1 MPKNIYLKNRMKYK
15 AYLVEENE
23 GKYNGQIKELE
34 MSSLDDGNVIIK
46 VHYSSLNYK
55 DALASSGAKGVVRSY
70 PFVPGIDVA
79 GEIIESSNPEFV
91 AGDNVVATGY
101 KIGMS
106 VYGGFGE
113 LVQLPAKW
121 VLKLPDAL
129 NSFDSMC
136 YGTAGITAAACVKK
150 IVDADVSNELPVLV
164 SGATGGVGSVS
175 VGILAKLGYEVHAIS
190 GKQDEI
196 ETLKTMGASKVILR
210 DDYTNEP
217 AKALD
222 KAIYGGA
229 VDTVGG
235 EILAKMI
242 SMVANHGVVSC
253 CGNVAGAMFTSSV
266 FPFILRG
273 VQLSGIDSAE
283 SSLTLK
289 KELWNLLSDQW
300 SLNLTDH
307 TKTIQIDGIGDE
319 VKKILE
325 GNQVGRVVIKHGD

>member
-1 MPKNIYLKNRMKYK
+1 MKYK

-23 GKYNGQIKELE
+23 GKHSGQVKEIE
-34 MSSLDDGNVIIK
+34 MPSLDDGNVIIK

-55 DALASSGAKGVVRSY
+55 DALASSGVKGVVKSY

-79 GEIIESSNPEFV
+79 GEIIETSNSEFSV
-91 AGDNVVATGY
+91 GDNVVATGY

-106 VYGGFGE
+106 VFGGFGE
-113 LVQLPAKW
+113 LVQLPSKW
-121 VLKLPDAL
+121 VLKLPTEL

-150 IVDADVSNELPVLV
+150 IVDANVSNELPVLV
-164 SGATGGVGSVS
+164 SGATGGVGSIS
-175 VGILAKLGYEVHAIS
+175 VGILSKLGYQVHAIS
-190 GKQDEI
+190 GKQDKI
-196 ETLKTMGASKVILR
+196 ETLKSMGASEIILR
-210 DDYTNEP
+210 DEFTNEP
-217 AKALD
+217 VKALD

-235 EILAKMI
+235 EILAKII
-242 SMVANHGVVSC
+242 SMVANQGVVSC

-283 SSLTLK
+283 SSLVLK
-289 KELWNLLSDQW
+289 KELWSLLSNEW

-307 TKTIQIDGIGDE
+307 IKMIQIDGIGDE
-319 VKKILE
+319 VKKILN

>member
-1 MPKNIYLKNRMKYK
+1 MKYK

-23 GKYNGQIKELE
+23 GKHSGQVKEIE
-34 MSSLDDGNVIIK
+34 MPSLDDGNVIIK

-55 DALASSGAKGVVRSY
+55 DALASSGVKGVVKSY

-79 GEIIESSNPEFV
+79 GEIIETSNSEFSV
-91 AGDNVVATGY
+91 GDNVVATGY

-106 VYGGFGE
+106 VFGGFGE
-113 LVQLPAKW
+113 LVQLPSKW
-121 VLKLPDAL
+121 VLKLPAEL

-150 IVDADVSNELPVLV
+150 IVDANVSNELPVLV
-164 SGATGGVGSVS
+164 SGATGGVGSIS
-175 VGILAKLGYEVHAIS
+175 VGILSKLGYQVHAIS
-190 GKQDEI
+190 GKQDKI
-196 ETLKTMGASKVILR
+196 ETLKSMGASEIILR
-210 DDYTNEP
+210 DEFTNEP
-217 AKALD
+217 VKALD

-235 EILAKMI
+235 EILAKII
-242 SMVANHGVVSC
+242 SMVANQGVVSC
-253 CGNVAGAMFTSSV
+253 CGNVAGAMFNSSV

-283 SSLTLK
+283 SSLVLK
-289 KELWNLLSDQW
+289 KELWNLLSNEW

-307 TKTIQIDGIGDE
+307 INTIQIDGIGDE
-319 VKKILE
+319 VKKILN

>member
-1 MPKNIYLKNRMKYK
+1 MKYK

-23 GKYNGQIKELE
+23 GKHSGQVKEIK
-34 MSSLDDGNVIIK
+34 MPSLDDGNVIIK

-55 DALASSGAKGVVRSY
+55 DALASSGVKGVVKSY

-79 GEIIESSNPEFV
+79 GEIIETSNSEFSV
-91 AGDNVVATGY
+91 GDNVVATGY

-106 VYGGFGE
+106 VFGGFGE
-113 LVQLPAKW
+113 LVQLPSKW
-121 VLKLPDAL
+121 VLKLPAEL

-150 IVDADVSNELPVLV
+150 IVDSNVSNELPVLV
-164 SGATGGVGSVS
+164 SGATGGVGSIS
-175 VGILAKLGYEVHAIS
+175 VGILSKLGYQVHAIS
-190 GKQDEI
+190 GKQDKI
-196 ETLKTMGASKVILR
+196 ETLKSMGASEIILR
-210 DDYTNEP
+210 DEFTNEP
-217 AKALD
+217 VKALD

-235 EILAKMI
+235 EILAKII
-242 SMVANHGVVSC
+242 SMVTNQGVVSC

-283 SSLTLK
+283 SSLVLK
-289 KELWNLLSDQW
+289 KELWNLLSNEW

-307 TKTIQIDGIGDE
+307 IKTIQIDGIGDE
-319 VKKILE
+319 VKKILN

>member
-1 MPKNIYLKNRMKYK
+1 MKYK

-23 GKYNGQIKELE
+23 GKHSGQVKEIE
-34 MSSLDDGNVIIK
+34 MPSLDDGNVIIK

-55 DALASSGAKGVVRSY
+55 DALASSGVKGVVKSY

-79 GEIIESSNPEFV
+79 GEIIETSNSEFSV
-91 AGDNVVATGY
+91 GDNVVATGY

-106 VYGGFGE
+106 VFGGFGE
-113 LVQLPAKW
+113 LVQLPSKW
-121 VLKLPDAL
+121 VLKLPAEL

-150 IVDADVSNELPVLV
+150 IVDANVSNELPVLV
-164 SGATGGVGSVS
+164 SGATGGVGSIS
-175 VGILAKLGYEVHAIS
+175 VGILSKLGYQVHAIS
-190 GKQDEI
+190 GKQDKI
-196 ETLKTMGASKVILR
+196 ETLKSMGASEIILR
-210 DDYTNEP
+210 DEFTNEP
-217 AKALD
+217 VKALD

-235 EILAKMI
+235 EILAKII
-242 SMVANHGVVSC
+242 SMVANQGVVSC

-283 SSLTLK
+283 SSLLLK
-289 KELWNLLSDQW
+289 KELWNLLSNEW

-307 TKTIQIDGIGDE
+307 IKTIQIDGIEDE
-319 VKKILE
+319 VKKILN

>member
-1 MPKNIYLKNRMKYK
+1 MKYK

-23 GKYNGQIKELE
+23 GKHSGQVKEIE
-34 MSSLDDGNVIIK
+34 MPSLDDGNVIIK

-55 DALASSGAKGVVRSY
+55 DALASSGVKGVVKSY

-79 GEIIESSNPEFV
+79 GEIIETSNSEFSV
-91 AGDNVVATGY
+91 GDNVVSTGY

-106 VYGGFGE
+106 VFGGFGE
-113 LVQLPAKW
+113 LVQLPSKW
-121 VLKLPDAL
+121 VLKLPAEL

-150 IVDADVSNELPVLV
+150 IVDANVSNELPVLV
-164 SGATGGVGSVS
+164 SGATGGVGSIS
-175 VGILAKLGYEVHAIS
+175 VGILSKLGYQVHAIS
-190 GKQDEI
+190 GKQDKI
-196 ETLKTMGASKVILR
+196 ETLKSMGASEIILR
-210 DDYTNEP
+210 DEFTNEP
-217 AKALD
+217 VKALD

-235 EILAKMI
+235 EILAKII
-242 SMVANHGVVSC
+242 SMVANQGVVSC

-283 SSLTLK
+283 SSLVLK
-289 KELWNLLSDQW
+289 KELWNLLSNEW

-307 TKTIQIDGIGDE
+307 IKTIQIDGIEDE
-319 VKKILE
+319 VKKILN

>member
-1 MPKNIYLKNRMKYK
+1 MKYK

-23 GKYNGQIKELE
+23 GKHSGQVKEIE
-34 MSSLDDGNVIIK
+34 MPSLDDGNVIIK

-55 DALASSGAKGVVRSY
+55 DALASSGVKGVVKSY

-79 GEIIESSNPEFV
+79 GEIIETSNSEFSV
-91 AGDNVVATGY
+91 GDNVVATGY

-106 VYGGFGE
+106 VFGGFGE
-113 LVQLPAKW
+113 LVQLPSKW
-121 VLKLPDAL
+121 VLKLPAEL

-150 IVDADVSNELPVLV
+150 IVDANVSNELPVLV
-164 SGATGGVGSVS
+164 SGATGGVGSIS
-175 VGILAKLGYEVHAIS
+175 VGILSKLGYQVHAIS
-190 GKQDEI
+190 GKQDKI
-196 ETLKTMGASKVILR
+196 ETLKSMGASEIILR
-210 DDYTNEP
+210 DEFTNEP
-217 AKALD
+217 VKALD

-235 EILAKMI
+235 EILAKII
-242 SMVANHGVVSC
+242 SMVANQGVVSC

-283 SSLTLK
+283 SSLVLK
-289 KELWNLLSDQW
+289 KELWNLLSDEW

-307 TKTIQIDGIGDE
+307 INTIQIDGIGDE
-319 VKKILE
+319 VKKILN

>member
-1 MPKNIYLKNRMKYK
+1 MKYK

-23 GKYNGQIKELE
+23 GKHSGQVKEIE
-34 MSSLDDGNVIIK
+34 MPSLDDGNVIIK

-55 DALASSGAKGVVRSY
+55 DALASSGVKGVVKSY

-79 GEIIESSNPEFV
+79 GEIIETSNSEFSV
-91 AGDNVVATGY
+91 GDNVVSTGY

-106 VYGGFGE
+106 VFGGFGE
-113 LVQLPAKW
+113 LVQLPSKW
-121 VLKLPDAL
+121 VLKLPAEL

-150 IVDADVSNELPVLV
+150 IVDANVSNELPVLV
-164 SGATGGVGSVS
+164 SGATGGVGSIS
-175 VGILAKLGYEVHAIS
+175 VGILSKLGYQVHAIS
-190 GKQDEI
+190 GKQDKI
-196 ETLKTMGASKVILR
+196 ETLKSMGASEIILR
-210 DDYTNEP
+210 DEFTNEP
-217 AKALD
+217 VKALD

-235 EILAKMI
+235 EILAKII
-242 SMVANHGVVSC
+242 SMVANQGVVSC

-283 SSLTLK
+283 SSLLLK
-289 KELWNLLSDQW
+289 KELWNLLSNEW

-307 TKTIQIDGIGDE
+307 IKTIQIDGIGDE
-319 VKKILE
+319 VKKILN

>member
-1 MPKNIYLKNRMKYK
+1 MKYK

-23 GKYNGQIKELE
+23 GKHIGRVKELE
-34 MSSLDDGNVIIK
+34 MPDLENGNVIIK

-55 DALASSGAKGVVRSY
+55 DALASSGVKGVVKSY

-79 GEIIESSNPEFV
+79 GEIIETSNSEFSV
-91 AGDNVVATGY
+91 GDNVVATGY

-113 LVQLPAKW
+113 LVQLPSKW
-121 VLKLPDAL
+121 VLKLPDNLA
-129 NSFDSMC
+129 SFDSMS

-150 IVDADVSNELPVLV
+150 IVDAHVSNELPILV

-190 GKQDEI
+190 GKQDKI
-196 ETLKTMGASKVILR
+196 ETLNTMGASEVILR
-210 DDYTNEP
+210 DRFTSEP

-222 KAIYGGA
+222 KALYGGA

-242 SMVANHGVVSC
+242 SMVANQGVVSC

-283 SSLTLK
+283 SSLALK
-289 KELWNLLSDQW
+289 KELWNLLSDEW
-300 SLNLTDH
+300 SLNLTKH
-307 TKTIQIDGIGDE
+307 IKTIKIDDIEDE
-319 VKKILE
+319 VTKILD
-325 GNQVGRVVIKHGD
+325 GNQVGRVVIKHGE

>member
-1 MPKNIYLKNRMKYK
+1 MKYK

-91 AGDNVVATGY
+91 VGDNVVATGY

>member
-1 MPKNIYLKNRMKYK
+1 MKYK

-23 GKYNGQIKELE
+23 GKHSGQVKEIE
-34 MSSLDDGNVIIK
+34 MPSLDDGNVIIK

-55 DALASSGAKGVVRSY
+55 DALASSGVKGVVKSY

-79 GEIIESSNPEFV
+79 GEIIETSNSEFSV
-91 AGDNVVATGY
+91 GDNVVATGY

-106 VYGGFGE
+106 VFGGFGE
-113 LVQLPAKW
+113 LVQLPSKW
-121 VLKLPDAL
+121 VLKLPAEL

-150 IVDADVSNELPVLV
+150 IVDANVSNELPVLV
-164 SGATGGVGSVS
+164 SGATGGVGSIS
-175 VGILAKLGYEVHAIS
+175 VGILSKLGYQVHAIS
-190 GKQDEI
+190 GKQDKI
-196 ETLKTMGASKVILR
+196 ETLKSMGASEIILR
-210 DDYTNEP
+210 DEFTNEP
-217 AKALD
+217 VKVLD
-222 KAIYGGA
+222 KAIYSGA

-235 EILAKMI
+235 EILAKII
-242 SMVANHGVVSC
+242 SMVANQGVVSC

-283 SSLTLK
+283 SSLVLK
-289 KELWNLLSDQW
+289 KELWNLLSDEW

-307 TKTIQIDGIGDE
+307 IKTIQIDGIGDE
-319 VKKILE
+319 VKKILN

>member
-1 MPKNIYLKNRMKYK
+1 MKYK

-23 GKYNGQIKELE
+23 GKHSGQVKEIE
-34 MSSLDDGNVIIK
+34 MPSLDDGNVIIK

-55 DALASSGAKGVVRSY
+55 DALASSGVKGVVKSY

-79 GEIIESSNPEFV
+79 GEIIETSNSEFSV
-91 AGDNVVATGY
+91 GDNVVATGY

-106 VYGGFGE
+106 VFGGFGE
-113 LVQLPAKW
+113 LVQLPSKW
-121 VLKLPDAL
+121 VLKLPAEL
-129 NSFDSMC
+129 NIFDSMC

-150 IVDADVSNELPVLV
+150 IVDANVSNELPVLV
-164 SGATGGVGSVS
+164 SGATGGVGSIS
-175 VGILAKLGYEVHAIS
+175 VGILSKLGYQVHAIS
-190 GKQDEI
+190 GKQDKI
-196 ETLKTMGASKVILR
+196 ETLKSMGASEIILR
-210 DDYTNEP
+210 DEFTNEP
-217 AKALD
+217 VKALD

-235 EILAKMI
+235 EILAKII
-242 SMVANHGVVSC
+242 SMVANQGVVSC

-283 SSLTLK
+283 SSLLLK
-289 KELWNLLSDQW
+289 KELWNLLSNEW

-307 TKTIQIDGIGDE
+307 IKTIQIDGIGDE
-319 VKKILE
+319 VKKILN

>member
-1 MPKNIYLKNRMKYK
+1 MKYK

-23 GKYNGQIKELE
+23 GKHSGQVKEIE
-34 MSSLDDGNVIIK
+34 MPSLDDGNVIIK

-55 DALASSGAKGVVRSY
+55 DALASSGVKGVVKSY

-79 GEIIESSNPEFV
+79 GEIVETSNSEFSV
-91 AGDNVVATGY
+91 GDNVVATGY

-106 VYGGFGE
+106 VFGGFGE
-113 LVQLPAKW
+113 LVQLPSKW
-121 VLKLPDAL
+121 VLKLPAEL

-150 IVDADVSNELPVLV
+150 IVDANVSNELPVLV
-164 SGATGGVGSVS
+164 SGATGGVGSIS
-175 VGILAKLGYEVHAIS
+175 IGILSKLGYQVHAIS
-190 GKQDEI
+190 GKQDKI
-196 ETLKTMGASKVILR
+196 ETLKSMGASEIILR
-210 DDYTNEP
+210 DEFTNEP
-217 AKALD
+217 VKALD

-235 EILAKMI
+235 EILAKII
-242 SMVANHGVVSC
+242 SMVANQGVVSC

-283 SSLTLK
+283 SSLVLK
-289 KELWNLLSDQW
+289 KELWNLLSNEW

-307 TKTIQIDGIGDE
+307 IKTIQIDGIGDD
-319 VKKILE
+319 VKKILN
-325 GNQVGRVVIKHGD
+325 GNQVGRIVIKHGD

>member
-1 MPKNIYLKNRMKYK
+1 MKYK

-23 GKYNGQIKELE
+23 GKHSGQVKEIE
-34 MSSLDDGNVIIK
+34 MPSLNDGNVIIK

-55 DALASSGAKGVVRSY
+55 DALASSGVKGVVKSY

-79 GEIIESSNPEFV
+79 GEIIETSNSEFSV
-91 AGDNVVATGY
+91 GDNVVATGY

-106 VYGGFGE
+106 VFGGFGE
-113 LVQLPAKW
+113 LVQLPSKW
-121 VLKLPDAL
+121 VLKLPAEL

-150 IVDADVSNELPVLV
+150 IVDANVSNELPVLV
-164 SGATGGVGSVS
+164 SGATGGVGSIS
-175 VGILAKLGYEVHAIS
+175 VGILSKLGYQVHAIS
-190 GKQDEI
+190 GKQDKI
-196 ETLKTMGASKVILR
+196 ETLKSMGASEIILR
-210 DDYTNEP
+210 DEFTNEP
-217 AKALD
+217 VKALD
-222 KAIYGGA
+222 KAIYSGA

-235 EILAKMI
+235 EILAKII
-242 SMVANHGVVSC
+242 SMVANQGVVSC

-283 SSLTLK
+283 SSLVLK
-289 KELWNLLSDQW
+289 KELWNLLSNEW

-307 TKTIQIDGIGDE
+307 IKTIQIDGIGDE
-319 VKKILE
+319 VKKILN

>member
-1 MPKNIYLKNRMKYK
+1 MLKNIYLKNRMKYK

-23 GKYNGQIKELE
+23 GKHSGQVKEIE
-34 MSSLDDGNVIIK
+34 MPSLDDGNVIIK

-55 DALASSGAKGVVRSY
+55 DALASSGVKGVVKSY

-79 GEIIESSNPEFV
+79 GEIIETSNSEFSV
-91 AGDNVVATGY
+91 GDNVVATGY

-106 VYGGFGE
+106 VFGGFGE
-113 LVQLPAKW
+113 LVQLPSKW
-121 VLKLPDAL
+121 VLKLPAEL

-150 IVDADVSNELPVLV
+150 IVDANVSNELPVLV
-164 SGATGGVGSVS
+164 SGATGGVGSIS
-175 VGILAKLGYEVHAIS
+175 VGILSKLGYQVHAIS
-190 GKQDEI
+190 GKQDKI
-196 ETLKTMGASKVILR
+196 ETLKSMGASEIILR
-210 DDYTNEP
+210 DEYTNEP
-217 AKALD
+217 VKALD
-222 KAIYGGA
+222 KAVYGGA

-235 EILAKMI
+235 EILAKII
-242 SMVANHGVVSC
+242 SMVANQGVVSC

-283 SSLTLK
+283 SSLVLK
-289 KELWNLLSDQW
+289 KELWNLLSNEW

-307 TKTIQIDGIGDE
+307 IKTIKIDGIGDE
-319 VKKILE
+319 VKKILN
-325 GNQVGRVVIKHGD
+325 GNQVCRVVIKHGD